1 MTHKTITRR
10 ECLKF
15 VAGSALLG
23 LPQLGMTRGNPG
35 SLTVAS
41 LGGGWETMER
51 KGLFEPFEKAT
62 GIRIKVVAYTSPS
75 QVAAQEKTGDIEWD
89 CIQISR
95 GAMLPLAAAGYLEK
109 IDYDRIAKD
118 DMAGI
123 EETMS
128 KLNGKSTELAR
139 HPNGVLNIFFTRG
152 ISYNTKLIKPSNHPH
167 TWADV
172 WNVKKWPGP
181 RSLGAFSGSL
191 TPDLEF
197 ALLADG
203 VPKEK
208 LYPIDIE
215 RAFKSLDR
223 IRPHVAKFWTTGAVA
238 PQMLS
243 DGQVSVA
250 SAYLNRIGDLTASG
264 APVAG
269 EFNQG
274 EVQSDDWCI
283 LKGAKN
289 YDNAMKLIAFASKAK
304 VQAAVSMQS
313 HVGPANVRAFKFL
326 PADRAHSLPTYPE
339 NLVKQFMYDDEWW
352 SGHFAEV
359 QKRWTEWSMQ
369 G

>member
-1 MTHKTITRR
+1 MAHKTITRR
-10 ECLKF
+10 ECLKV
-15 VAGSALLG
+15 VASSVLVGIPRFSRA
-23 LPQLGMTRGNPG
+23 QQNPG
-35 SLTVAS
+35 TMTVAS

-75 QVAAQEKTGDIEWD
+75 QVAAQEKTGNVEWD
-89 CIQISR
+89 CIQMSR

-118 DMAGI
+118 DLAGI
-123 EETMS
+123 EETLAAS
-128 KLNGKSTELAR
+128 GGQSTGSAR

-152 ISYNTKLIKPSNHPH
+152 IAYNTKLIKPGNHPR
-167 TWADV
+167 TWAQV
-172 WNVKKWPGP
+172 WDAKTWPGP

-191 TPDLEF
+191 SPDLEF

-203 VPKEK
+203 VPKDK
-208 LYPIDIE
+208 IYPIDIE

-223 IRPHVAKFWTTGAVA
+223 IRSNVAKFWTTGAVS

-243 DGQVSVA
+243 DGEVSVA
-250 SAYLNRIGDLTASG
+250 SAYLNRIGDLASTG

-269 EFNQG
+269 EFNEG
-274 EVQSDDWCI
+274 ELQSNDWCI
-283 LKGAKN
+283 LKGTKN
-289 YDNAMKLIAFASKAK
+289 YDNAMKLIAFASKAQ

-313 HVGPANVRAFKFL
+313 HVGPSNGRAFKFL
-326 PADRAHSLPTYPE
+326 PADRARQLSTFPE
-339 NLVKQFMYDDEWW
+339 NMAKQFMYNDEWW
-352 SGHFAEV
+352 AAHMAEV